1 MKNYD
6 IIILNG
12 AIDSHFINHLEQK
25 LEKTLLKRIDSD
37 VIDRLIDKDE
47 KKESVITEKEKE
59 SIKKIFEGVINNKNA
74 AVNVEALNVDDS
86 PVIVTHPEFMRR
98 MQDMAKTSGSN
109 PFMMGAS
116 VEMITV
122 SINGNHKITQKII
135 NTKTKKSKEK
145 IASQA
150 YDLALLSQ
158 NMLSGSN
165 MTDFIKR
172 SIEIISK

>member
-1 MKNYD
+1 
-6 IIILNG
+6 
-12 AIDSHFINHLEQK
+12 
-25 LEKTLLKRIDSD
+25 
-37 VIDRLIDKDE
+37 
-47 KKESVITEKEKE
+47 
-59 SIKKIFEGVINNKNA
+59 
-74 AVNVEALNVDDS
+74 
-86 PVIVTHPEFMRR
+86 
-98 MQDMAKTSGSN
+98 
-109 PFMMGAS
+109 MMGAS